1 MHQFKRIPGPD
12 DTTFHDL
19 STVTPDSAGRFIP
32 DDMNNRHR
40 AEMQTMIDAGEA
52 EIIAADPVVP
62 DTTPT
67 AAEEIAALRKAVR
80 GDMSDLEA
88 LDARR

>member
-1 MHQFKRIPGPD
+1 MRQYKAQRGGSFQDID
-12 DTTFHDL
+12 S
-19 STVTPDSAGRFIP
+19 STFIP

-40 AEMQTMIDAGEA
+40 VEMQAMIDAGEA

-67 AAEEIAALRKAVR
+67 PAEEIAALRKAVK